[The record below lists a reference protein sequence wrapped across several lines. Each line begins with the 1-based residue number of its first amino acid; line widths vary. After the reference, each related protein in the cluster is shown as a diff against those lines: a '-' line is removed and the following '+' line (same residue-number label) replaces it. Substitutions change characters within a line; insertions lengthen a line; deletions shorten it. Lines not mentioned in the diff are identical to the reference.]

1 MTSRCI
7 PAIFLWICV
16 LFSFCM
22 GKLHLLCYY
31 IMTQAGLA
39 NDCCLSVGKKEIA
52 FSFLTGY
59 EIQDIAKGCAINA
72 VVLITRKGLKLC
84 VAATDEWVKKVVAR
98 IDKETERFLQ
108 SIRTYTLILDRQCG
122 KFMQF

>member
-1 MTSRCI
+1 MTYQSTAMTSRCI

-22 GKLHLLCYY
+22 V
-31 IMTQAGLA
+31 TQAGLA

-98 IDKETERFLQ
+98 IDKETERCKSNSFQ
-108 SIRTYTLILDRQCG
+108 DRICKRLRARGLPKRQ
-122 KFMQF
+122 

>member
-1 MTSRCI
+1 MKWDER
-7 PAIFLWICV
+7 AAGWMRVV
-16 LFSFCM
+16 LF
-22 GKLHLLCYY
+22 H
-31 IMTQAGLA
+31 IAVTQAGLA

-98 IDKETERFLQ
+98 IDKETERCKSNSFQVTPSL
-108 SIRTYTLILDRQCG
+108 
-122 KFMQF
+122 